1 MIDPKEIARVSAL
14 KLTTDIQ
21 GWHHEEPI
29 FERLVNALPNPAVY
43 IEVGCYKGASLIRT
57 GHFLESRGLDWQCY
71 AVDFW
76 QEPGLYEQFLH
87 NVIFCGLEKRV
98 TPIRDHSQ
106 SGAQALQRLGVQA
119 DLIYIDAGHDCVSC
133 YNDMRA
139 YWPLLKT
146 GGVMFGDDFTE
157 EKGVRDAVILFG
169 MPFTNTYYH
178 WELEPKL

>member
-1 MIDPKEIARVSAL
+1 MIDHKEIIRVNAL
-14 KLTTDIQ
+14 QLTTDIQ

-43 IEVGCYKGASLIRT
+43 VEVGCYKGASLINVAQFAQ
-57 GHFLESRGLDWQCY
+57 HRGIPLQCY

-76 QEPGLYEQFLH
+76 QEPGLYDQFLH
-87 NVIFCGLEKRV
+87 NVIAYEFADRV
-98 TPIRDHSQ
+98 TTIQDHSQ
-106 SGAQALQRLGVQA
+106 SAAQALQRRGIKA

-157 EKGVRDAVILFG
+157 EKGVREAVILFG
-169 MPFTNTYYH
+169 MPFNNSYYH
-178 WELEPKL
+178 WWLEPKL